1 MESCITESGIMESGK
16 METVI
21 METGITETGI
31 TETGITETGIM
42 EIGITETD
50 CFCRSCCSCF
60 PPPERDIKRFGMCE
74 RINAYILLQVSKCIR
89 RCKLVNTVT

>member
-1 MESCITESGIMESGK
+1 MESCIRESGITELGI

-21 METGITETGI
+21 METGI

-50 CFCRSCCSCF
+50 CFCRSCCSCS
-60 PPPERDIKRFGMCE
+60 PTPERDIKRFGMCE

-89 RCKLVNTVT
+89 RLVNLSTLEHNHA